1 MEHTS
6 GLGDRLAQARADRGL
21 TQDQLAERAGISAK
35 MVSLIERGQRT
46 PGIPTVYA
54 LAGAL
59 GIEPSR
65 LLDRRDRL
73 GAGDR
78 ERGILAVR
86 DALLSPG
93 DLPGLDLADDG
104 PPAPLGELELAVDTG
119 WDLYWKGQFGDLA
132 ALLPPLIGAA
142 RATVRESGSA
152 ACRPLAQAYQLAAD
166 LLVHVGHDDLAF
178 GGAMRAMRAAAKG
191 DDPLQEATLAGTASW
206 VLLHQGRL
214 GDAEKVAAKAAESIT
229 PRFLG
234 TAGSEDEAD
243 KRMAHLTVYGAL
255 LLSAAAPAAAAG
267 NADAVSGYMAEA
279 QLAALAFS
287 GPDRHDYAVSFG
299 RSQMEMQRTHQ
310 MTVLG
315 RPDRAL
321 KAAAKVLRT
330 DLLPISWGALHLDIA
345 TSHLERRNTP
355 AAVEALLTAHGVSHE
370 WAAHQGSWRTN
381 SAAAIRAS
389 RRGSERAEQLA
400 VAAGMA

>member
-6 GLGDRLAQARADRGL
+6 GIGDRLAQARADRGL

-35 MVSLIERGQRT
+35 MVSLIERGKRT

-65 LLDRRDRL
+65 LLDRHDRL

-78 ERGILAVR
+78 EKGILAVR
-86 DALLSPG
+86 DALLAPG
-93 DLPGLDLADDG
+93 DLPGLDLDDDG
-104 PPAPLGELELAVDTG
+104 PAAPLAALEQAVETG
-119 WDLYWKGQFGDLA
+119 WQLYWKGRLTDLA
-132 ALLPPLIGAA
+132 ALLPPLISAA
-142 RATVRESGSA
+142 RATVRETGTA
-152 ACRPLAQAYQLAAD
+152 ACKPLAQAYQLAAD
-166 LLVHVGHDDLAF
+166 LMVHMGNDDLAF
-178 GGAMRAMRAAAKG
+178 GGAMRAMRAAAQG

-214 GDAEKVAAKAAESIT
+214 GYAEKVAAKAAENIT

-234 TAGSEDEAD
+234 AAGSDEEAEQ
-243 KRMAHLTVYGAL
+243 RFAHLTVYGAL

-267 NADAVSGYMAEA
+267 NADAAAGYMTEA
-279 QLAALAFS
+279 QVAALSFG
-287 GPDRHDYAVSFG
+287 GPDRHDYNCSFG

-321 KAAAKVLRT
+321 KAAAKVLRS
-330 DLLPISWGALHLDIA
+330 DLLPISWGALHLDVA
-345 TSHLERRNTP
+345 TAHLGRKNTP
-355 AAVEALLTAHGVSHE
+355 AAIEALLTAHAVSPE
-370 WAAHQGSWRTN
+370 WSRHQGTWRAN
-381 SAAAIRAS
+381 AAAAIRAS
-389 RRGSERAEQLA
+389 RRGSERAERLA
-400 VAAGMA
+400 AAAGLR

>member
-1 MEHTS
+1 MEHIS
-6 GLGDRLAQARADRGL
+6 GIGDRLAQARADRGL

-35 MVSLIERGQRT
+35 MVSLIERGKRT

-93 DLPGLDLADDG
+93 DLPGLSLADDG
-104 PPAPLGELELAVDTG
+104 PPALLSELERAVDTG
-119 WDLYWKGQFGDLA
+119 WELYWKGRLGDLA
-132 ALLPPLIGAA
+132 SLLPPLIRAS
-142 RATVRESGSA
+142 RATVRATGSA

-166 LLVHVGHDDLAF
+166 LMVHVGNDDLAF
-178 GGAMRAMRAAAKG
+178 GGAMRAMRAAAQG
-191 DDPLQEATLAGTASW
+191 DDPLQSATLAGTASW

-234 TAGSEDEAD
+234 AAGSEEEAE
-243 KRMAHLTVYGAL
+243 KRGAHLTVFGAL

-279 QLAALAFS
+279 QVAALAFS
-287 GPDRHDYAVSFG
+287 GPDRHDYNCSFG

-321 KAAAKVLRT
+321 RASAKVLRS

-345 TSHLERRNTP
+345 ASHLERKNTP
-355 AAVEALLTAHGVSHE
+355 AAIEALLTAHAVSPE
-370 WAAHQGSWRTN
+370 WSKHQGSWRTN
-381 SAAAIRAS
+381 ASAAIRAS
-389 RRGSERAEQLA
+389 RRGSERAEKLA
-400 VAAGMA
+400 AAAGLG